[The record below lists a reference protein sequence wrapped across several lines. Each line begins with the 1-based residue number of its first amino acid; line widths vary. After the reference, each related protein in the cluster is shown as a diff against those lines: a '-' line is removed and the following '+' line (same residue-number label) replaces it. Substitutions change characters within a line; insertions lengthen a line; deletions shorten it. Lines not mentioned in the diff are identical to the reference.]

1 MDGTFK
7 SCPKSFYQ
15 IYNIIGKDKKTGMII
30 PLIFILMSHKSYDS
44 YFYVFDFIQKLLKKE
59 KIELDIKN
67 IFFMLDFEKA
77 SRRALKTIFPDS
89 RILGCYF
96 HYVKALWSK
105 AKKEGLTKKNIIFD
119 TYILIFAF
127 KMFQF
132 IQQNKKGE
140 FIEEI
145 KKLYSEKKQ
154 YEKFISYFERNWR
167 HCNFLNLAVLE
178 QEEIDERTDNQC
190 EIFHRKLNQI
200 INNPHPKVSKLIE
213 KIKEYSIEQFHI
225 LAENIIL
232 NVESKNND
240 INIYTDIFKFVKNL
254 KVKYKKELSLNL
266 LKNLNKE
273 EKDKIKEIS
282 IGIIKEI
289 MNIEI
294 NDESNE
300 NNEDIEILSDE
311 EDSEDKE
318 GNEIKEENNIEEKKD
333 ENNNEDEENNNLF
346 DIEKKI
352 KNIIK
357 KMEKTDFYE
366 INEDLYMLKQLKRKK
381 KK

>member
-1 MDGTFK
+1 
-7 SCPKSFYQ
+7 
-15 IYNIIGKDKKTGMII
+15 
-30 PLIFILMSHKSYDS
+30 
-44 YFYVFDFIQKLLKKE
+44 
-59 KIELDIKN
+59 
-67 IFFMLDFEKA
+67 
-77 SRRALKTIFPDS
+77 
-89 RILGCYF
+89 
-96 HYVKALWSK
+96 
-105 AKKEGLTKKNIIFD
+105 
-119 TYILIFAF
+119 
-127 KMFQF
+127 MFQF

-145 KKLYSEKKQ
+145 KELYSEKKQ

-167 HCNFLNLAVLE
+167 HCNFLNFEVLE

-333 ENNNEDEENNNLF
+333 ENNNED
-346 DIEKKI
+346 KKI
-352 KNIIK
+352 IIYSILK
-357 KMEKTDFYE
+357 KR
-366 INEDLYMLKQLKRKK
+366 LKILLKKWKK
-381 KK
+381 LIFTKLMKIYIC